1 MPVIS
6 SSTMNQ
12 LDSYSDNLIIIA
24 FFLLLLIIIFITAH
38 KISKFNTVTV
48 ELLQHV
54 EKLDNTSLNY
64 GKKCISAI

>member
-1 MPVIS
+1 MPVIG

-48 ELLQHV
+48 EMLQHV

-64 GKKCISAI
+64 GKKFISAI